1 MSNTEISQRVKE
13 LHQLINQYNHQY
25 YVLDE
30 PTVPDAEYDRLMNE
44 LTRIEAEYPT
54 LKTVDSPSQK
64 VGGEALKAFT
74 QVTHQSPM
82 LSLDNVFS
90 KAEWDAFVKRIVDKV
105 GNNTFKVCAEPK
117 LDGLAVSLRYEH
129 GILVQAATRGD
140 GATGENITEN
150 VRTIKSIPLKLIGD
164 NFPDIIEVRGE
175 VFMPKASF
183 EHLNNEAKKRGEKTF
198 ANPRNAAAGSL
209 RQLDS
214 KITSKRN
221 LAFYAYGLGFV
232 GNITNE
238 ILTDVVNDGNT
249 EGTNTEGNNTEN
261 SNTENTNAGRNITEN
276 TQWLSNS
283 HHQRL
288 CQVKALGL
296 PMCPEVQLLESSDD
310 CEAFY
315 QNILNIRPDLSYEID
330 GTVLKIDSIQL
341 QKKLGFVA
349 KAPRWAMAYKFPAQE
364 ELTLLEDVE
373 FQVGRTGAITPVA
386 RLKPVF
392 VGGVTVSNATLH
404 NQDEIDRLGIKIND
418 TVIIR
423 RAGDVIPQIVSV
435 VLDKR
440 PENATNIAFPFS
452 CPVCNSTVLKAEG
465 EAVLRCTGGLFCGAQ
480 RKEAIKHFASRKAI
494 DIDGLGDKLVE
505 QLVDEKLIATP
516 ADLFRLTELSVST
529 MERMGQKS
537 AANLISGVEKAKVT
551 TLPKFIYSLGIREV
565 GETTANNLAQ
575 HFLTFNAIKQAD
587 EELLQT
593 VPDVGVIVAKN
604 IINFFKQEHNIEV
617 VTDLQSL
624 MSWPE
629 IKKLAADQQPLLDQ
643 TFVLTGTL
651 NQMGRNEAKAALQ
664 SLGAKVSGSISAKT
678 HFLVAGEKA
687 GSKLTKAQS
696 LGVAIL
702 TEEELIALLA
712 TNGVVL

>member
-1 MSNTEISQRVKE
+1 MKNNQLLDRVSE
-13 LHQLINQYNHQY
+13 LHILINQYNHQY

-30 PTVPDAEYDRLMNE
+30 PTVPDVEYDRLMKE
-44 LTRIEAEYPT
+44 LIEIETEHPQ
-54 LKTVDSPSQK
+54 LKQVDSPSQK
-64 VGGEALKAFT
+64 VGGAALKAFT
-74 QVTHQSPM
+74 QVTHQIPM

-90 KAEWDAFVKRIVDKV
+90 AEEWNAFVKRLQDRIESTDA
-105 GNNTFKVCAEPK
+105 FKLCAEPK
-117 LDGLAVSLRYEH
+117 LDGLAVSLRYEN
-129 GILVQAATRGD
+129 GVLVQAATRGD

-150 VRTIKSIPLKLIGD
+150 VRTIKCIPLRLNG
-164 NFPDIIEVRGE
+164 NNYPDIIEVRGE
-175 VFMPKASF
+175 VFMPKSSF
-183 EHLNNEAKKRGEKTF
+183 EKLNSIAIKKGEKTF

-214 KITSKRN
+214 KVTSQRN

-232 GNITNE
+232 GDFIDD
-238 ILTDVVNDGNT
+238 LP
-249 EGTNTEGNNTEN
+249 
-261 SNTENTNAGRNITEN
+261 TEN

-283 HHQRL
+283 HHERL
-288 CQVKALGL
+288 CQVKTLGL
-296 PMCPEVQLLESSDD
+296 PMCPEVRLLESTDD
-310 CEAFY
+310 CQNFY
-315 QNILNIRPDLSYEID
+315 QNILNSRSSLSYEID
-330 GTVLKIDSIQL
+330 GTVLKVDDILL
-341 QKKLGFVA
+341 QQKLGFVA

-440 PENATNIAFPFS
+440 TDNAREIKFPS
-452 CPVCNSTVLKAEG
+452 TCPICDSAVLKAEG
-465 EAVLRCTGGLFCGAQ
+465 EAVLRCTGGLICGAQ

-505 QLVDEKLIATP
+505 QLVDEQLISTS

-529 MERMGQKS
+529 LERMGQKS
-537 AANLISGVEKAKVT
+537 AANLISGMEKATKT

-565 GETTANNLAQ
+565 GETTANNLA
-575 HFLTFNAIKQAD
+575 HFFLTLDALKSAD
-587 EELLQT
+587 EETLQK
-593 VPDVGVIVAKN
+593 VPDVGIIVAKN
-604 IINFFKQEHNIEV
+604 ILHFFKQEHNIEV
-617 VTDLQSL
+617 VSDLTSF

-629 IKKLAADQQPLLDQ
+629 IKVASADEQPLLDK

-651 NQMGRNEAKAALQ
+651 SQMGRNEAKAVLQ
-664 SLGAKVSGSISAKT
+664 SLGAKVSGSVSAKT
-678 HFLVAGEKA
+678 HYLVAGEKA
-687 GSKLTKAQS
+687 GSKLTKAQD
-696 LGVAIL
+696 LGVAVL
-702 TEEELIALLA
+702 TEDEMIQLFKDNNIADI
-712 TNGVVL
+712 